1 MNKVPYVFS
10 LQVSFISR
18 AVFFP
23 KMYWNPLMPSSI
35 WVSTMRENLD
45 GNFRPFRMGGKSLAP
60 SVVDPDPSFQE
71 NPDPDPGF

>member
-1 MNKVPYVFS
+1 
-10 LQVSFISR
+10 
-18 AVFFP
+18 
-23 KMYWNPLMPSSI
+23 MPSSI